1 MKDWQDLSE
10 QLRKLGVKLG
20 MPNEPHKHAK
30 THYPIEKVLNC
41 SETHTPAG
49 TILSVRQTFD
59 YYYAQGNTKLA
70 PYTHFHR
77 LLKWAK
83 IPDHDLVSLKNLV
96 FLDTET
102 TGLSSGTG
110 TMAFMVGVGK
120 FIDNH
125 FLLEQFFLRN
135 PAEEAA
141 FLHALSLFCADMKAV
156 VTYNGKAFDIP
167 ILNTRHILQR
177 IPSPFLDVYHI
188 DLLTI
193 SRQLWR
199 LRLTQCNL
207 ANIERNILEFQRK
220 GGEVPGYLAPEF
232 YKDYLRTGD
241 ARPLEGV
248 FYHNQEDVVS
258 LSALFNKVASL
269 LENPKSDDLKHS
281 NDMFSAARVFNHLQ
295 DFETAD
301 LLYSQS
307 LQSETSQ
314 ELFIKYLLEHAQFLR
329 RNKAYDDA
337 LKLWIRAAELD
348 NLEALI
354 QLAKHHE
361 HKSKDFQQALSI
373 TLKAISIMQDDSSF
387 TDAQLFALFHRK
399 KRLESKINKSKE
411 IK

>member
-1 MKDWQDLSE
+1 MKDWENLSE

-20 MPNEPHKHAK
+20 MPKESHKK
-30 THYPIEKVLNC
+30 TETLYPIEKVLNC
-41 SETHTPAG
+41 AETHTPAG
-49 TILSVRQTFD
+49 TILSVRQTFE
-59 YYYAQGNTKLA
+59 YNYAQGNSKLA
-70 PYTHFHR
+70 PDTSFYR

-83 IPDHDLVSLKNLV
+83 IPDHESVSLENLI
-96 FLDTET
+96 FIDTET
-102 TGLSSGTG
+102 TGLSGGTG

-120 FIDNH
+120 FFDHH

-156 VTYNGKAFDIP
+156 VSYNGKAFDIP

-177 IPSPFLDVYHI
+177 ISSPFVDAYHI

-207 ANIERNILEFQRK
+207 GNIERNILAFQRK

-258 LSALFNKVASL
+258 LAGLFNKVGGI
-269 LENPKSDDLKHS
+269 LENPKAYALKHA
-281 NDMFSAARVFNHLQ
+281 NDMFSAARVFIHLE

-329 RNKAYDDA
+329 RNKSYDEA

-348 NLEALI
+348 NMEALI

-361 HKSKDFQQALSI
+361 HKNKDFQQALSL
-373 TLKAISIMQDDSSF
+373 TLKAIRIAENNPNFLDS
-387 TDAQLFALFHRK
+387 QLFSLMHRK
-399 KRLESKINKSKE
+399 KRLENKINKGKE
-411 IK
+411 IE

>member
-20 MPNEPHKHAK
+20 MPNEPHKQTK
-30 THYPIEKVLNC
+30 TTYPIEKVLNC
-41 SETHTPAG
+41 SETRTPAG

-59 YYYAQGNTKLA
+59 YNYTQGNTKLA
-70 PYTHFHR
+70 PDTHFNR

-177 IPSPFLDVYHI
+177 IPSPFVDVYHI

-354 QLAKHHE
+354 QLAKHYE

>member
-70 PYTHFHR
+70 PCTHFHR

-83 IPDHDLVSLKNLV
+83 IPDHDLVNLKNLV

-110 TMAFMVGVGK
+110 TMAFMVGIGK

-177 IPSPFLDVYHI
+177 IPSPFLDVYYI

-241 ARPLEGV
+241 ARPLKGV

-258 LSALFNKVASL
+258 LAALFSL
-269 LENPKSDDLKHS
+269 IAKILENPSSEDLIHA
-281 NDMFSAARVFNHLQ
+281 NDMYSVARVFERLEDNEAAH
-295 DFETAD
+295 
-301 LLYSQS
+301 LLYSRS
-307 LQSETSQ
+307 LQTETDQ
-314 ELFIKYLLEHAQFLR
+314 ELSVRYLLTHAQFLR
-329 RNKAYDDA
+329 KNKDLEGAVS
-337 LKLWIRAAELD
+337 LWTQAAELD
-348 NLEALI
+348 NVEALI
-354 QLAKHHE
+354 CLAKHYE
-361 HKSKDFQQALSI
+361 HKTKDLQSALTM
-373 TLKAISIMQDDSSF
+373 TLKALEIVEIKCDSANAF
-387 TDAQLFALFHRK
+387 LKKLYHRK
-399 KRLESKINKSKE
+399 KRIEDKLTKGSHI
-411 IK
+411 